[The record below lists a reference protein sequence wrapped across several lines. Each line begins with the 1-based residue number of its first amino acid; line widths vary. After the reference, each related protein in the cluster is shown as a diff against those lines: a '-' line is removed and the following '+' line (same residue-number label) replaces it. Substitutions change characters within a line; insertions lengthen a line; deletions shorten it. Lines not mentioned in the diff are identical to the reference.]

1 MSKEKIIREDIE
13 IRFNI
18 IRGGR
23 SSRTF
28 EKLYYI
34 YSNGQEL
41 FDRYGRKSF
50 FKLKDAKAFLEEFK
64 NGKESSKAFK
74 WYEYR
79 WL

>member
-1 MSKEKIIREDIE
+1 MSKEKIIRDDIE

-23 SSRTF
+23 SCRTF

-41 FDRYGRKSF
+41 HDRYGRKSF
-50 FKLKDAKAFLEEFK
+50 FRLKDAKAFLEEFK
-64 NGKESSKAFK
+64 KSKESSKTFR